1 MGKTEEMLEQII
13 EKLDEMAGTIQ
24 KFGFML
30 VQIASKFDEAAKGG
44 DVSAKPS
51 VQTVDVD
58 LGPIEER
65 LEEIAKETVKKQDF
79 EELRNEVDKLVGG
92 KIKEAEE
99 TVKKA
104 TSLLERGLELVDLE
118 SSLFD
123 VKTYLE
129 EMILEKKAVEEIEEK
144 E

>member
-1 MGKTEEMLEQII
+1 MGKTEEMLEQIL
-13 EKLDEMAGTIQ
+13 EKIYEMTASIQ
-24 KFGFML
+24 KFGFVL
-30 VQIASKFDEAAKGG
+30 VQIASKLDEVAKGG
-44 DVSAKPS
+44 GFGVKTS

-58 LGPIEER
+58 LSPIEER

-79 EELRNEVDKLVGG
+79 EELRSEVDKLVGG
-92 KIKEAEE
+92 KVKEAEE

-129 EMILEKKAVEEIEEK
+129 EMILEKKALEEIEEK

>member
-13 EKLDEMAGTIQ
+13 GKLDEMAGTIQ

-30 VQIASKFDEAAKGG
+30 VQIASKFDEVAKGG
-44 DVSAKPS
+44 GVSAKPS
-51 VQTVDVD
+51 VQTVEVD

-79 EELRNEVDKLVGG
+79 EELRSEVDKLVGG

>member
-1 MGKTEEMLEQII
+1 MGKTEEMLEQIL
-13 EKLDEMAGTIQ
+13 EKIDEMTASIQ
-24 KFGFML
+24 KFGFVL
-30 VQIASKFDEAAKGG
+30 VQIASKLDEVAKGG
-44 DVSAKPS
+44 GFGVKAP

-79 EELRNEVDKLVGG
+79 EELRSEVDKLVGG
-92 KIKEAEE
+92 KVKEAEE

-104 TSLLERGLELVDLE
+104 TALLERGLELVDLE

-129 EMILEKKAVEEIEEK
+129 EMILEKKALEEIEEK

>member
-13 EKLDEMAGTIQ
+13 EKLDAMAGSIQ

-30 VQIASKFDEAAKGG
+30 VQIASKFDEVAKGG
-44 DVSAKPS
+44 GFSSKPS

-65 LEEIAKETVKKQDF
+65 LEEISKETVKKLDF
-79 EELRNEVDKLVGG
+79 EELRSEIDKLVGG

-129 EMILEKKAVEEIEEK
+129 EMILEKKALEEFEDK

>member
-1 MGKTEEMLEQII
+1 MGKTEEMLEQIL
-13 EKLDEMAGTIQ
+13 EKIDEMAGSIQ
-24 KFGFML
+24 KFGFVL
-30 VQIASKFDEAAKGG
+30 VQIASKLDEVAKGG
-44 DVSAKPS
+44 GFGVTTS

-58 LGPIEER
+58 LSPIEER

-79 EELRNEVDKLVGG
+79 EELRSEVDKLVGG
-92 KIKEAEE
+92 KVKEAEE

-129 EMILEKKAVEEIEEK
+129 EMILEKKALEEIEEK

>member
-13 EKLDEMAGTIQ
+13 EKLDAMAGTIQ

-30 VQIASKFDEAAKGG
+30 VQIASKFDEVAKGKG
-44 DVSAKPS
+44 FSAKPS

-79 EELRNEVDKLVGG
+79 EELRTEIDKLVGG

-129 EMILEKKAVEEIEEK
+129 EMILEKKALEEVEEK

>member
-1 MGKTEEMLEQII
+1 MGKTEEMLEQIL
-13 EKLDEMAGTIQ
+13 EKIDEMAGSIQ
-24 KFGFML
+24 KFGFVL
-30 VQIASKFDEAAKGG
+30 VQIASKLDEVAKGG
-44 DVSAKPS
+44 GFGVKTS

-58 LGPIEER
+58 LSPIEER

-79 EELRNEVDKLVGG
+79 EELRSEVDKLVGG
-92 KIKEAEE
+92 KVKEAEE

-129 EMILEKKAVEEIEEK
+129 EMILEKKALEEIEEK

>member
-1 MGKTEEMLEQII
+1 MGKTEEMLEQIL
-13 EKLDEMAGTIQ
+13 EKIDEMTASIQ
-24 KFGFML
+24 KFGFVL
-30 VQIASKFDEAAKGG
+30 VQIASKLDEVAKGG
-44 DVSAKPS
+44 GFGVKAP

-79 EELRNEVDKLVGG
+79 EELRSEVDKLVGG
-92 KIKEAEE
+92 KVKEAEE

-118 SSLFD
+118 STLFD

-129 EMILEKKAVEEIEEK
+129 EMILEKKALEEIEEK

>member
-13 EKLDEMAGTIQ
+13 EKLDAMAGTIQ

-30 VQIASKFDEAAKGG
+30 VQIASKFDEVAKGKG
-44 DVSAKPS
+44 FSVKPS

-65 LEEIAKETVKKQDF
+65 LEEIAKEAVKKQDF
-79 EELRNEVDKLVGG
+79 EELRTEIDKLVGG

-129 EMILEKKAVEEIEEK
+129 EMILEKKALEEVEEK